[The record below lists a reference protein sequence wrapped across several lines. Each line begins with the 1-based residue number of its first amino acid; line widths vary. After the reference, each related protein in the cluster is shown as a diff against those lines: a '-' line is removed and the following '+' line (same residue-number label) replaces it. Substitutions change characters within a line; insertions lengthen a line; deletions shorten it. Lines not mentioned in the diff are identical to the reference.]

1 MLAMFREYGSASL
14 VEWLDSLSIPRNIEK
29 LQQVKD
35 LWEVGTISCPSLDK
49 WTVAMRNHKSKSG
62 KNSSLFSERKYIYNL
77 FKKYNFD
84 ENFVFTQYNE
94 LRPKKLYKILNS
106 KPKQRFILLR
116 VVTLAPPFCCILAM
130 HAR

>member
-1 MLAMFREYGSASL
+1 M

-35 LWEVGTISCPSLDK
+35 LWEVGTINCPPLHK

-106 KPKQRFILLR
+106 KPK
-116 VVTLAPPFCCILAM
+116 
-130 HAR
+130 